1 MKQPKLPKETYR
13 DLHQRAEELLK
24 SYKPVSEFDSS
35 TSEILKLIHEL
46 EVQKVELVMQNDEL
60 IHAKLQSE
68 QLANKYAELYDFA
81 PTGYFT
87 LSKKGIISELNLRAA
102 LMLERNRSDVLNTP
116 LSRYIHH
123 RSIPDYLD
131 FLNQVM
137 ESKDSLNCDL
147 KMEVPSGNE
156 LFVRLSSV
164 YSENHKACLTTMMD
178 ITRCRKA
185 EEKNDSF
192 RQVFEKS
199 LNEIYIFDQQT
210 LKFIYANNQ
219 AINNLGFSME
229 ELEGLT
235 PLDIKPDFSKQKF
248 DTLLQPLREKSL
260 EKLVFET
267 RHQRKNGSDYRVE
280 VHLHNSEFMERETY
294 LAIILDITEQARL
307 MNLLEQEKQQLK
319 LANQE
324 KDKFFSIIAHDLR
337 SPFNFFLGSTQ
348 LLQEEYDQLSDESIR
363 QLISGLHL
371 SAQKQFELLE
381 NLLEWARMKQ
391 GQIVVKTEEI
401 NLNRMVN
408 NVIQS
413 LADSAMQKN
422 IEISTSYPSQLSL
435 MGDPRMLEAVLRNLL
450 SNAVK
455 FTPEGG
461 KILIDVAPGNDHSLR
476 FSVSD
481 NGMGMS
487 KDMLPHLFRLDAHT
501 HRPGTRGEPGSGL
514 GLHLCKEFVEKHGGQ
529 LRADSTEGVGSTFHF
544 TIPQP
549 IPSKDA

>member
-1 MKQPKLPKETYR
+1 MKHPKLSKKTYN
-13 DLHQRAEELLK
+13 DLHQRAEELLN
-24 SYKPVSEFDSS
+24 SYKPASEFDSS

-60 IHAKLQSE
+60 TQTKLQSE
-68 QLANKYAELYDFA
+68 QLANKYTELYDFA

-116 LSRYIHH
+116 LSRYVNH

-131 FLNQVM
+131 FLKQVT
-137 ESKDSLNCDL
+137 ESKNSLNCDL
-147 KMEVPSGNE
+147 KLDLPSGSD
-156 LFVRLSSV
+156 LYVRLSSV
-164 YSENHKACLTTMMD
+164 YSESHKACLTTMMD

-185 EEKNDSF
+185 EEKNKSF
-192 RQVFEKS
+192 GQVFENS

-210 LKFIYANNQ
+210 LKFLYANDR

-229 ELEGLT
+229 ELEDLT
-235 PLDIKPDFSKQKF
+235 PLNVKPDFSKQKF
-248 DTLLQPLREKSL
+248 DALLQPLREKAL

-267 RHQRKNGSDYRVE
+267 RHQRKDGSDYHVE
-280 VHLHNSEFMERETY
+280 VHLHNSEFMEKDTY
-294 LAIILDITEQARL
+294 LAIILDITEQAKL

-348 LLQEEYDQLSDESIR
+348 LLQEEYDQMSDESIR

-371 SAQKQFELLE
+371 SAQKQFNLLE

-391 GQIVVKTEEI
+391 GQIVVKPEEI
-401 NLNRMVN
+401 NLNQMLN

-413 LADSAMQKN
+413 FADSALQKN
-422 IEISTSYPSQLSL
+422 IDISTSSPPLLLFVADQ
-435 MGDPRMLEAVLRNLL
+435 RMLEAVLRNLL

-461 KILIDVAPGNDHSLR
+461 RILIDVTSANDHSLR

-481 NGMGMS
+481 NGMGIS

-501 HRPGTRGEPGSGL
+501 HRPGTRGESGSGL

-529 LRADSTEGVGSTFHF
+529 LHAESTEGVGSTFHF

-549 IPSKDA
+549 TLSKDA